1 VDSKITTREVVIIAV
16 LILTGIWF
24 MGSRADGPVEKVAAE
39 IGLHSDQA
47 PADEHNHTHDS
58 PHGDMSGQVLE
69 PSDGTPFISLG
80 NYVIGDQW
88 FIQAL
93 EIRVREYQMNGSG
106 EEMARELATEDVLLI
121 ALQELIILKYIDDL
135 EAVPDQDVM
144 DSRRER
150 FTMET
155 DDGAH
160 LVEVLA
166 LEGMTM
172 EQLESRWE
180 IEAVMV
186 DLENKIF
193 EIEGIDPESPD
204 AGMLFH
210 EWLTEMINASD
221 LEFADQALRALYEDK
236 KINGWDI

>member
-1 VDSKITTREVVIIAV
+1 MTTRDVIIIVV
-16 LILTGIWF
+16 LVLAGIWF

-39 IGLHSDQA
+39 IGSHS
-47 PADEHNHTHDS
+47 THDS
-58 PHGDMSGQVLE
+58 PHGDISGQALG
-69 PSDGTPFISLG
+69 PSDGAPYIFLG
-80 NYVIGDQW
+80 DYVIGDQW

-93 EIRVREYQMNGSG
+93 EIMVREYQMNGSG
-106 EEMARELATEDVLLI
+106 EEMAREMATEDVLLT

-150 FTMET
+150 FAMET
-155 DDGAH
+155 NDGTH
-160 LVEVLA
+160 LEEVLA

-186 DLENKIF
+186 DLENKVF
-193 EIEGIDPESPD
+193 AIEGIDPESPD
-204 AGMLFH
+204 AGRLFH
-210 EWLTEMINASD
+210 EWLIEKINASD
-221 LEFADQALRALYEDK
+221 LGFADQALRVLYEDK
-236 KINGWDI
+236 KINGWD